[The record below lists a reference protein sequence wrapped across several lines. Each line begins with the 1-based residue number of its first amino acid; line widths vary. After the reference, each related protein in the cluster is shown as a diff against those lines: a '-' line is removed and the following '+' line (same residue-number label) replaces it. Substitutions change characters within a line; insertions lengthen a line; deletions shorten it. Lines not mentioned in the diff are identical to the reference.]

1 AGRSGGAREGPS
13 SILTDGTGLAGPPHQ
28 HLAQRS
34 DRSPAMRHALLRRHR
49 RLGERHPEIDR
60 QEQRIVAEA
69 AAPTGLGQDPPLARR
84 LDQLRLRERRI
95 EIGHHAPVARGALLV
110 GNARQALEQERV
122 VRGVSPP
129 PPPPPP
135 PPLPPRLRPP
145 PGGNPPGPRRG
156 GPPQPPGPRGRPG
169 PGGPSAG
176 TPPWRPRFGASPVRR
191 P

>member
-13 SILTDGTGLAGPPHQ
+13 SIRTDGTGLAGPPHQ
-28 HLAQRS
+28 HLDQRS
-34 DRSPAMRHALLRRHR
+34 ARAPAMRHALLRRHR
-49 RLGERHPEIDR
+49 RLGERHPEIAR

-84 LDQLRLRERRI
+84 LDQLGLRERRI

-129 PPPPPP
+129 APPPPRPPRPRPPPAGPPPPP
-135 PPLPPRLRPP
+135 RRPP
-145 PGGNPPGPRRG
+145 PPAPPP
-156 GPPQPPGPRGRPG
+156 
-169 PGGPSAG
+169 
-176 TPPWRPRFGASPVRR
+176 
-191 P
+191 